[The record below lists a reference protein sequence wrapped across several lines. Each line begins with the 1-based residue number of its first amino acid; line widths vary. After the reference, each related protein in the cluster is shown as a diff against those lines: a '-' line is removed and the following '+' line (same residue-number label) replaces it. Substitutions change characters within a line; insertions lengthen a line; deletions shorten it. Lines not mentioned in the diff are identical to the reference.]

1 MLHVPLIEGVHKVV
15 YFGDCR
21 FAAADQGL
29 ELSSLH
35 HSNYDY
41 LYKQMDDPIES
52 CQLIG
57 LAGIIVQLVLGAMS
71 FSVLIYK
78 RYVEKP
84 KRAWKIWA
92 LDTSKQGVSQMLA
105 HFVNIAISM
114 SLSSTLSSDACIWY
128 LTTNVLDNTIGVF
141 LCVGILG
148 LLEKHVF

>member
-1 MLHVPLIEGVHKVV
+1 
-15 YFGDCR
+15 
-21 FAAADQGL
+21 
-29 ELSSLH
+29 
-35 HSNYDY
+35 
-41 LYKQMDDPIES
+41 MDDPIES